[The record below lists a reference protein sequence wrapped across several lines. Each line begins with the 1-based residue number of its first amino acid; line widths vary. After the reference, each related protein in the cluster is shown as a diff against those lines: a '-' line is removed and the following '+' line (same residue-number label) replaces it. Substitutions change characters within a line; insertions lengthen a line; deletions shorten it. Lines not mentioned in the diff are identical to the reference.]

1 MFDHEEGDQKRSDQ
15 QRQGGGPAKKTI
27 QVMEI
32 RAVITLLCGVGL
44 YASLFMLNK
53 SRLAARGE
61 LAGPS
66 VVNTP
71 RAHLFGVPN
80 SLLGALYYTVLAVAV
95 WFDRGPIEETVL
107 ILAALAAAATSA
119 YLAYSLLF
127 VTRRD
132 CPYCWASHVVNWSLF
147 LLCSWLFLPR
157 ILNLG
162 T

>member
-1 MFDHEEGDQKRSDQ
+1 MFQ
-15 QRQGGGPAKKTI
+15 A
-27 QVMEI
+27 MEI
-32 RAVITLLCGVGL
+32 RGVITLLCGVGL

-53 SRLAARGE
+53 TWRAARGE
-61 LAGPS
+61 LTSPS

-80 SLLGALYYTVLAVAV
+80 SLLGATYYAALAVAV
-95 WFDRGPIEETVL
+95 WFVQGPIEQIAL
-107 ILAALAAAATSA
+107 IAAALAAAATSA

-132 CPYCWASHVVNWSLF
+132 CPYCWTSHVVNWTLF
-147 LLCSWLFLPR
+147 LLCSWLFLPG
-157 ILNLG
+157 ILNTG